1 MIEILATMNTNQ
13 HQQRSRPLVNGLLK
27 MEQTPKCNYETR
39 ALRIASASKT
49 LLILGAYSL
58 SSHYPVA
65 RARTMLGLYRFYLL
79 ARHRLILPYSS
90 VRVSGVQS

>member
-13 HQQRSRPLVNGLLK
+13 HQQRSRPLVNRLLK
-27 MEQTPKCNYETR
+27 MEQTRKYKYETR
-39 ALRIASASKT
+39 ATYIASASKT

-58 SSHYPVA
+58 STHYPVV

-90 VRVSGVQS
+90 VRASVVQS